1 MMTIKAII
9 EKGEDG
15 LYAVRSESKIGR
27 SFLGGFGESVEE
39 ARKDFEVS
47 MLEAIEDAEKENTL
61 SFFYA
66 LLLMRKQEIQYMLE
80 DLKNVMDEQER
91 SKGEGN

>member
-1 MMTIKAII
+1 MEYIVK
-9 EKGEDG
+9 
-15 LYAVRSESKIGR
+15 KIVD
-27 SFLGGFGESVEE
+27 FLKNVYKEE
-39 ARKDFEVS
+39 PDI
-47 MLEAIEDAEKENTL
+47 MLAIEDAEKEKTL

>member
-1 MMTIKAII
+1 MEYIVK
-9 EKGEDG
+9 
-15 LYAVRSESKIGR
+15 KIVD
-27 SFLGGFGESVEE
+27 FLKNVYKEE
-39 ARKDFEVS
+39 PDI
-47 MLEAIEDAEKENTL
+47 MQAIEDAEKKKTF

-91 SKGEGN
+91 SKRESN

>member
-1 MMTIKAII
+1 MEYIVK
-9 EKGEDG
+9 
-15 LYAVRSESKIGR
+15 KIVD
-27 SFLGGFGESVEE
+27 FLKNVYKEE
-39 ARKDFEVS
+39 PDI
-47 MLEAIEDAEKENTL
+47 MLAIEDAEKEKTL

-91 SKGEGN
+91 SKGEGY

>member
-1 MMTIKAII
+1 MEYIVK
-9 EKGEDG
+9 
-15 LYAVRSESKIGR
+15 KIVD
-27 SFLGGFGESVEE
+27 FLNNVYKEE
-39 ARKDFEVS
+39 PDI
-47 MLEAIEDAEKENTL
+47 MQAIEDAEKENTL

>member
-1 MMTIKAII
+1 MEYIVK
-9 EKGEDG
+9 
-15 LYAVRSESKIGR
+15 KIVD
-27 SFLGGFGESVEE
+27 FLKNVYKEE
-39 ARKDFEVS
+39 PDI
-47 MLEAIEDAEKENTL
+47 MLAIENAEKEKTL

>member
-1 MMTIKAII
+1 MEYIVK
-9 EKGEDG
+9 
-15 LYAVRSESKIGR
+15 KIVD
-27 SFLGGFGESVEE
+27 FLNNVYKEE
-39 ARKDFEVS
+39 PDI
-47 MLEAIEDAEKENTL
+47 MQAIEDAEKEKTL

>member
-1 MMTIKAII
+1 MEYIVKKIVDFLKNVYK
-9 EKGEDG
+9 E
-15 LYAVRSESKIGR
+15 ESDI
-27 SFLGGFGESVEE
+27 
-39 ARKDFEVS
+39 
-47 MLEAIEDAEKENTL
+47 MLAIEDAEKEKTL

-91 SKGEGN
+91 SKGEGY

>member
-1 MMTIKAII
+1 MGYIVK
-9 EKGEDG
+9 
-15 LYAVRSESKIGR
+15 KIVD
-27 SFLGGFGESVEE
+27 FLKNVYKEE
-39 ARKDFEVS
+39 PDI
-47 MLEAIEDAEKENTL
+47 MLAIEDAEKEKTL

>member
-1 MMTIKAII
+1 MGYIVK
-9 EKGEDG
+9 
-15 LYAVRSESKIGR
+15 KIVD
-27 SFLGGFGESVEE
+27 FLKNVYKEE
-39 ARKDFEVS
+39 PDI
-47 MLEAIEDAEKENTL
+47 MLAIEDAKKEKTL

>member
-1 MMTIKAII
+1 MEYIVK
-9 EKGEDG
+9 
-15 LYAVRSESKIGR
+15 KIVD
-27 SFLGGFGESVEE
+27 FLKNVYKEE
-39 ARKDFEVS
+39 PDI
-47 MLEAIEDAEKENTL
+47 MLAIEDAEKEKTL

-91 SKGEGN
+91 SKEEGC